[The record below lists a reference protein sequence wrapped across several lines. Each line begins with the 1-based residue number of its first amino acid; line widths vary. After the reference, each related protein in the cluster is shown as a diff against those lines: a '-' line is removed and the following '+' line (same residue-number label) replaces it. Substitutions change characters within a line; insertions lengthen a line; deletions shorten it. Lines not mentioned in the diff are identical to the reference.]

1 MGGRADDGQPGAGR
15 RRLAAALHPGP
26 GPPGRTGVAGGDRS
40 RAPDRLVPD
49 ADPRR
54 LGGRR
59 PADVHR
65 PAGAGL
71 EFTGKVLAYQPPS
84 VLEFSWGPDVLR
96 LEIEARG
103 AGCTLTLLDT
113 FDELG
118 KAARDAAG
126 GHVCLELLTAHLD
139 GDGAGPGLGRRWSE
153 VHADYVTAFGP
164 GGGPPSARRPA
175 TARTISAS
183 PRRARSAGVAP
194 SGATT

>member
-1 MGGRADDGQPGAGR
+1 MMGSLEQAGAGW
-15 RRLAAALHPGP
+15 RLRFTRDLAHPAERVWRAVTEAEHLTAWFPMRISGDWVVGGP
-26 GPPGRTGVAGGDRS
+26 LTF
-40 RAPDRLVPD
+40 
-49 ADPRR
+49 ADPE
-54 LGGRR
+54 GR
-59 PADVHR
+59 
-65 PAGAGL
+65 GL

-126 GHVCLELLTAHLD
+126 WHVCLELLAAHLD
-139 GDGAGPGLGRRWSE
+139 GDGAGPGSGRGWSE

-164 GGGPPSARRPA
+164 AAATIGPPPGYG
-175 TARTISAS
+175 
-183 PRRARSAGVAP
+183 PDDND
-194 SGATT
+194 